1 MHMIAAL
8 YRFTTLDKLNSLK
21 AELRDRCEA
30 GDLKGTLLLADEG
43 INGTVAGS
51 ESALR
56 AFLSWLSEDPRMEG
70 LSLKISWAEES
81 PFRSMKVRIKNEIV
95 TMGLEEIDPRQ
106 GVGQYVRPK
115 DWNALISDPD
125 VVTIDTRNTYE
136 SDIGSF
142 KGAVLPETKG
152 FRDFPEWIREE
163 AKLPKN
169 KKIAMFCTG
178 GIRCEKATA
187 FLLAEGY
194 QDVLHLEG
202 GILKYL
208 EEVPPENSL
217 WEGDCFVFDERV
229 SVDHQLHPGD
239 HVMCPACGRAIDAIG
254 RAENAY
260 REGVSCLGCVDETT
274 ATQKARFAER
284 QRQVDLA
291 EERGE
296 LHLGASFPNQRLPG
310 ESPSPTG
317 PILYSFRRCPYAMRA
332 RMALASAGISCRI
345 REVVLRDKPPSLLE
359 YSPKATVPVLVLE
372 SGKVLDESLDIMQWA
387 LEQKDPE
394 SWLRPSFGERDDM
407 LALIQQSDGDFKHHL
422 DRYKYAVRYDDVD
435 PIEHRDLAE
444 QFLKQLDERLGEH
457 TYLFG
462 DHISLADIAIAPF
475 IRQFANADSDWFQ
488 NADYEHLN
496 AWLSEFVEAPRFLQC
511 MKKYK
516 QWYAGNKAI
525 YFPEAAD

>member
-1 MHMIAAL
+1 MQMIAAL
-8 YRFTTLDKLNSLK
+8 YRFTTLNKLNSLK
-21 AELRDRCEA
+21 AELRDRCDS
-30 GDLKGTLLLADEG
+30 GNIKGTLLLADEG
-43 INGTVAGS
+43 INGTIAGEE
-51 ESALR
+51 ESLR
-56 AFLSWLSEDPRMEG
+56 AFLSWLSNDPRMEG

-95 TMGLEEIDPRQ
+95 TMGVEGVDPRQ
-106 GVGQYVRPK
+106 GVGQYVQPK
-115 DWNALISDPD
+115 DWNALISDPN

-142 KGAVLPETKG
+142 KGAVLPETQG
-152 FRDFPEWIREE
+152 FRDFPEWIRDE

-194 QDVLHLEG
+194 EDVMHLEG

-208 EEVPPENSL
+208 EEVPQEESL

-229 SVDHQLHPGD
+229 SVDHQLNPGD
-239 HVMCPACGRAIDAIG
+239 HVMCAACGRAVDAAG
-254 RAENAY
+254 RAMDEY
-260 REGVSCLGCVDETT
+260 QEGVSCIGCFEETT

-291 EERGE
+291 EQRGE
-296 LHLGASFPNQRLPG
+296 LHLGAVFPQQKMAG
-310 ESPSPTG
+310 EAPNPTG

-332 RMALASAGISCRI
+332 RMGLASAGISCRL

-372 SGKVLDESLDIMQWA
+372 SGEVLEESLDIMRWA
-387 LEQKDPE
+387 LEQSDPE
-394 SWLRPSFGERDDM
+394 AWLLPTHGTLEDM
-407 LALIQQSDGDFKHHL
+407 LNLIQVNDGDFKHHL

-435 PIEHRDLAE
+435 PIEHRTAAEAFLQNLEDRLAE
-444 QFLKQLDERLGEH
+444 H
-457 TYLFG
+457 AYLFG
-462 DHISLADIAIAPF
+462 EQISFADIAIAPF
-475 IRQFANADSDWFQ
+475 VRQFANADPTWFQ
-488 NADYEHLN
+488 TTHYVRLK
-496 AWLSEFVEAPRFLQC
+496 AWLTTFVESPRFLAC
-511 MKKYK
+511 MKKHK
-516 QWYAGNKAI
+516 QWHAGDKPI
-525 YFPEAAD
+525 LFPQASG